1 MYLISS
7 ACSSHY
13 FVFLS
18 LYILS
23 PIDLIPECIFGLL
36 GFIDDIFVVAALL
49 VVISNFYYNLIYRR
63 DREHHLNNNS
73 NEESESSIQY
83 NSIEDNSTTTE

>member
-1 MYLISS
+1 MYLLSS

-13 FVFLS
+13 FIFLS

-36 GFIDDIFVVAALL
+36 GFIDDLFVIAALL
-49 VVISNFYYNLIYRR
+49 VWVSNIYYNLNYRL
-63 DREHHLNNNS
+63 D
-73 NEESESSIQY
+73 I
-83 NSIEDNSTTTE
+83 